1 MVFFTDIFGVS
12 EETLEEY
19 GAFNI
24 SLINDLPLFID
35 PFLLYASEKP
45 EYKALHN
52 SIITYLT
59 FLRNKAAEGQISTA
73 KIARWYKFSEVK
85 ENWLGYSETG
95 NSGSGLGNDFG
106 RHMSAAMM
114 SVFNSLGKEQI
125 TESSHL
131 EKICLFRSGVGRDNI
146 SDFTC
151 NLIKHYL
158 LEYTQTF
165 AQTYLQAEQCKTI
178 SVPKVNFDYQN
189 EIWRPRTFYLPFF
202 NDQYVILTPKDLL
215 TKDENWI
222 NLSDMRNRLMEIA
235 ASVPNIE
242 LRDQINDLYMRC
254 LPDNPKS
261 KDKTEAAQYV
271 INHYPVLMDYYIK
284 KQEEDK
290 DGAKEASTEI
300 VSGARQVY
308 IRNVQQAVEHLLK
321 NTEFYQSEAIGSY
334 EASRKRVEFLKTFI
348 EDMDGYKLFYH
359 DGQPIKKEKD
369 LQLIF
374 KLTWFGTIYDVNAEV
389 NNGRGPV
396 DYKISMGSF
405 DKTLVEFKLA
415 SNSKLKKNLQNQVQV
430 YERANA
436 TQQSMK
442 VILYFNEIEHQK
454 VNSVLNDLNLQ
465 GNPNIILIDA
475 CNDKVSASNA

>member
-1 MVFFTDIFGVS
+1 MIFFSDIFGVS

-52 SIITYLT
+52 GIITYLT
-59 FLRNKAAEGQISTA
+59 FLRDKAIEGHISAA

-106 RHMSAAMM
+106 QHMSAAMM
-114 SVFNSLGKEQI
+114 SVFSNLGNEQI
-125 TESSHL
+125 TDSSHL
-131 EKICLFRSGVGRDNI
+131 EKICLFRTGVGRDNI

-158 LEYTQTF
+158 LAYTQTF
-165 AQTYLQAEQCKTI
+165 AKTYLQAEQCKI
-178 SVPKVNFDYQN
+178 VSVPKVSFDYRS
-189 EIWRPRTFYLPFF
+189 ETWRPEKFYLPYF
-202 NDQYVILTPKDLL
+202 NDQYVLLTPKDLL

-222 NLSDMRNRLMEIA
+222 NLSNMRNRFLEIA

-242 LRDQINDLYMRC
+242 LRDQINDMYMRS
-254 LPDNPKS
+254 LPDNPKA
-261 KDKTEAAQYV
+261 KDKAEAAQRV
-271 INHYPVLMDYYIK
+271 INRYPILMDYYIK

-290 DGAKEASTEI
+290 EGAKEASTGI

-308 IRNVQQAVEHLLK
+308 IKNVQLAVEHLIR
-321 NTEFYQSEAIGSY
+321 NTEFYKCEAIGSF
-334 EASRKRVEFLKTFI
+334 EASRRRVEFLKTFI

-359 DGQPIKKEKD
+359 EGQPIKKEKD

-374 KLTWFGTIYDVNAEV
+374 KLTWFGSTYDVNAEV

-396 DYKISMGSF
+396 DFKISMGSF

-415 SNSKLKKNLQNQVQV
+415 SNSKLKKNLENQVQV
-430 YERANA
+430 YEKANA

-442 VILYFNEIEHQK
+442 VILYFNESEHLK
-454 VNSVLNDLNLQ
+454 VNSILNDLNLQ

-475 CNDKVSASNA
+475 CDDKLSASNV

>member
-1 MVFFTDIFGVS
+1 MIFFSDIFGVS
-12 EETLEEY
+12 EDTLEEY

-45 EYKALHN
+45 EYKALHKG
-52 SIITYLT
+52 IIKYLT
-59 FLRNKAAEGQISTA
+59 FLRDKAVEGHISTA

-95 NSGSGLGNDFG
+95 NSGSGLGRDFG
-106 RHMSAAMM
+106 QNMLAAMM
-114 SVFNSLGKEQI
+114 SVFRSLGNEQI

-131 EKICLFRSGVGRDNI
+131 EKICLFRTGVGRDNI

-158 LEYTQTF
+158 LDYTQTF
-165 AQTYLQAEQCKTI
+165 ARMYLKTEQCKTV
-178 SVPKVNFDYQN
+178 SVPKVTFDYRN
-189 EIWRPRTFYLPFF
+189 EVWRPEKFFLPYF
-202 NDQYVILTPKDLL
+202 NDQYVLLTPKDLL

-222 NLSDMRNRLMEIA
+222 NLSNMRNRLLEIA

-242 LRDQINDLYMRC
+242 LRDQINDMYMRS

-261 KDKTEAAQYV
+261 KDKTEAAQRV
-271 INHYPVLMDYYIK
+271 INRYPILMDYYIK

-290 DGAKEASTEI
+290 EGAKETSTEI
-300 VSGARQVY
+300 VSGARQVF
-308 IRNVQQAVEHLLK
+308 IKQAVEHLIK
-321 NTEFYQSEAIGSY
+321 NTEFYKCEATGSF

-374 KLTWFGTIYDVNAEV
+374 KLTWFGTTYDVNAEV

-396 DYKISMGSF
+396 DFKISMGAF

-415 SNSKLKKNLQNQVQV
+415 SNSKLKKNLENQIQV
-430 YERANA
+430 YEKANA

-442 VILYFNEIEHQK
+442 VILYFNESEHIK
-454 VNSVLNDLNLQ
+454 VNSILNDLNLQ

-475 CNDKVSASNA
+475 CDDKLSASNV

>member
-1 MVFFTDIFGVS
+1 MIFFSDIFGVS
-12 EETLEEY
+12 EETLDEY

-35 PFLLYASEKP
+35 PFLLYASNKP
-45 EYKALHN
+45 EYKALHEG
-52 SIITYLT
+52 IITYLS
-59 FLRNKAAEGQISTA
+59 FLRNKAAEGPISSE
-73 KIARWYKFSEVK
+73 KIARWYKFSEVR

-106 RHMSAAMM
+106 RHMSDAMM
-114 SVFNSLGKEQI
+114 SVFCSLGNEQI
-125 TESSHL
+125 TDSSHL
-131 EKICLFRSGVGRDNI
+131 EKICLFKAGVGRDNI

-158 LEYTQTF
+158 LSYTQTF
-165 AQTYLQAEQCKTI
+165 AQKYLQAEQCRTI
-178 SVPKVNFDYQN
+178 SVQRVLFDYQN
-189 EIWRPRTFYLPFF
+189 EMWRPKTFYLPYF
-202 NDQYVILTPKDLL
+202 NGQHVLLTPKDIL

-222 NLSDMRNRLMEIA
+222 NLSDMRNRLLEIA
-235 ASVPNIE
+235 ASVPNNE
-242 LRDQINDLYMRC
+242 LRDQINDMYLRC
-254 LPDNPKS
+254 LPVNPKS
-261 KDKTEAAQYV
+261 KDKAEAAQQV
-271 INHYPVLMDYYIK
+271 INHFPVLMDYYIK
-284 KQEEDK
+284 KQEGDK
-290 DGAKEASTEI
+290 YGAQEASTTI

-308 IRNVQQAVEHLLK
+308 IRNVQHAVDHLFQS
-321 NTEFYQSEAIGSY
+321 TEFYKCEAIGSY

-359 DGQPIKKEKD
+359 EGHPIKKEKD

-374 KLTWFGTIYDVNAEV
+374 KLTWFGSIYDVNAEV

-415 SNSKLKKNLQNQVQV
+415 SNSKLKKNIQNQVQV
-430 YERANA
+430 YEKANS

-442 VILYFNEIEHQK
+442 VILYFSETEFQK
-454 VNSVLNDLNLQ
+454 VNGILNELNLQ

-475 CNDKVSASNA
+475 CDNKVSASNV

>member
-45 EYKALHN
+45 EYRALHN

-59 FLRNKAAEGQISTA
+59 FLRNKAAEGHISAA

-114 SVFNSLGKEQI
+114 SVFNSLGNEQI

-165 AQTYLQAEQCKTI
+165 ARTYLQPEQCRNI
-178 SVPKVNFDYQN
+178 NVSKVTFDYQN
-189 EIWRPRTFYLPFF
+189 EIWRPRAFYLPFF

-235 ASVPNIE
+235 SSVPNIE
-242 LRDQINDLYMRC
+242 L
-254 LPDNPKS
+254 
-261 KDKTEAAQYV
+261 
-271 INHYPVLMDYYIK
+271 
-284 KQEEDK
+284 
-290 DGAKEASTEI
+290 
-300 VSGARQVY
+300 
-308 IRNVQQAVEHLLK
+308 
-321 NTEFYQSEAIGSY
+321 
-334 EASRKRVEFLKTFI
+334 
-348 EDMDGYKLFYH
+348 
-359 DGQPIKKEKD
+359 
-369 LQLIF
+369 
-374 KLTWFGTIYDVNAEV
+374 
-389 NNGRGPV
+389 
-396 DYKISMGSF
+396 
-405 DKTLVEFKLA
+405 
-415 SNSKLKKNLQNQVQV
+415 
-430 YERANA
+430 
-436 TQQSMK
+436 
-442 VILYFNEIEHQK
+442 
-454 VNSVLNDLNLQ
+454 
-465 GNPNIILIDA
+465 
-475 CNDKVSASNA
+475 